1 MQDETINTLNE
12 PQKEAALTLDSHV
25 RIIAG
30 AGSGKTRVLMARIA
44 NLIDNGILP
53 WKILAITFTNK
64 AAREMKERLE
74 SLVGDVAK
82 DVRISTIHSLCV
94 RILREDGDILGYPK
108 SFAIADAADQK
119 QILRPHYKEMQLD
132 KNFLSP
138 ASVLSYI
145 SNWKTNKITP
155 AQAQEQ
161 AHDDKSQAAASLY
174 EKYQHDLEDM
184 RVMDFDD
191 LLLKAEQLLATSE
204 DVRTKWQNRLDYIH
218 VDEFQDVDEIQYHII
233 RLLTGPDS
241 YLCVVGDPDQTIY
254 TWRGASVSIILNFAK
269 DFPGTRTIILNENY
283 RSTQPILDAA
293 NALIANN
300 KNRVPKNL
308 FTKQPGDKRIETFEG
323 TEEAAEP
330 LQVARDINNAR
341 KNGMDWKDI
350 AILYRS
356 NYLSRSFE
364 RVLGKLGIPYNIYG
378 GIRFYERQEVK
389 DLLSYLRL
397 AARPDP
403 ADPQQKSLDL
413 AVLRVLNVPRRGI
426 GARTIEKL
434 EQEGRQ
440 RNLNLMEV
448 LRDPQTI
455 TPATAKKFTPFVE
468 LIDEMKEAAKTLPM
482 DELLLRIAYESG
494 YMQMLKDTNEDERMD
509 NIMELKN
516 DMAQTLKEEPE
527 TTLES
532 YLQDISL
539 FTDRQQ
545 ENPDAVS
552 LMTVHAA
559 KGLEFD
565 QVHVIGLNEGVF
577 PSQRALDESGASALE
592 EERRLLYVA
601 MTRARKQL
609 FLSWNRD
616 YSYVIDGYK
625 LPSRFIKEIPSQY
638 IKKEKSPLEHA
649 AIHKKP
655 KAGTKAAPRQK
666 LRKGDLVEH
675 TVFGQGVI
683 ISIQKDIASIAFG
696 HPNGVKKLNVNHPSL
711 QKISR

>member
-12 PQKEAALTLDSHV
+12 PQKEAALTLDAHV

-44 NLIDNGILP
+44 NLVDNGILP

-74 SLVGDVAK
+74 AILGDTAR

-94 RILREDGDILGYPK
+94 RMLREDAHKLGYPK

-138 ASVLSYI
+138 SSALSYI
-145 SNWKTNKITP
+145 SNWKTNKISP
-155 AQAQEQ
+155 E
-161 AHDDKSQAAASLY
+161 AAASQAYDEKSEAAVKLY
-174 EKYQHDLEDM
+174 AKYQKDLNDM
-184 RVMDFDD
+184 LVMDFDD
-191 LLLKAEQLLATSE
+191 LLLNGEKLLADHE
-204 DVRTKWQNRLDYIH
+204 DVRTKWQSRLDYIH

-233 RLLTGPDS
+233 RLLTGPDT

-269 DFPGTRTIILNENY
+269 DFPGTKTIILNENY

-308 FTKQPGDKRIETFEG
+308 FTKQEGSKRIETFEG
-323 TEEAAEP
+323 SEEAAEP
-330 LQVARDINNAR
+330 LQAARDINAAR
-341 KNGMDWKDI
+341 KNGLAWKDI

-364 RVLGKLGIPYNIYG
+364 RVFRKLNIPYNIYG
-378 GIRFYERQEVK
+378 GVRFYERQEVK
-389 DLLSYLRL
+389 DLLAYLRL
-397 AARPDP
+397 LAKPDP
-403 ADPQQKSLDL
+403 EDPAQKSLDL
-413 AVLRVLNVPRRGI
+413 AVERILNVPRRGI

-434 EQEGRQ
+434 EQEARD
-440 RNLNLMEV
+440 RDTNLMEV

-455 TPATAKKFTPFVE
+455 SASTAKKFIPFVE
-468 LIDEMKEAAKTLPM
+468 LIDEMKEAAKELPM
-482 DELLLRIAYESG
+482 DELLMRVAFESG
-494 YMQMLKDTNEDERMD
+494 YMQMLKETNEEERAD
-509 NIMELKN
+509 NILELKN
-516 DMAQTLKEEPE
+516 DMAQSLKENPD
-527 TTLES
+527 TTLED
-532 YLQDISL
+532 YLQEISL
-539 FTDRQQ
+539 YTDRQQ

-552 LMTVHAA
+552 LMTIHAA

-565 QVHVIGLNEGVF
+565 HVHVVGLNEGVF
-577 PSQRALDESGASALE
+577 PSQRALDEGGAGALE

-625 LPSRFIKEIPSQY
+625 LPSRFIKEIPSQF
-638 IKKEKSPLEHA
+638 IEKEDTPLVHA
-649 AIHKKP
+649 AIHKKS
-655 KAGTKAAPRQK
+655 KAGTKAAPRPK

-683 ISIQKDIASIAFG
+683 ISINKDIASIAFG

-711 QKISR
+711 QKVNQ